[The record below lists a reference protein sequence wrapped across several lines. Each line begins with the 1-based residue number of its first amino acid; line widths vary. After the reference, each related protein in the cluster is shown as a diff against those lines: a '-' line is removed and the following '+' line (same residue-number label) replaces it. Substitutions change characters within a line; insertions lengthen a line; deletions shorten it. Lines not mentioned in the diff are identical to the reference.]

1 MTVFVAVILSQVSQQ
16 KTDRFNV
23 DWVPMLNLRHSKGK
37 KKDSSTADQDR
48 VERAKA
54 RRKNKL
60 NETKVEIE
68 KKLRLN
74 DEGTQAPNISFTP
87 LSGELGLLTE
97 RKSRNRGN

>member
-23 DWVPMLNLRHSKGK
+23 DWVPTLNLRHSKGK

-74 DEGTQAPNISFTP
+74 DEGT
-87 LSGELGLLTE
+87 
-97 RKSRNRGN
+97 